1 MASLRRSVDSEL
13 TKAKDSA
20 LAASK
25 ELDRVKELYPKKLR
39 SEQELEQAE
48 LKLKL
53 ASEDLKAAQDTL
65 ANLWRQADAPPDD
78 PVAYAFRA
86 VRLNALKRRERRRLH
101 APLDAVAD
109 IAAPSGSGGAPT
121 VDPLAMERAIERLPP
136 PQQAVVRMRYYLGLS
151 LAEVARALSI
161 SSNTAA
167 SRCRYALA
175 TLRRVLRHQ

>member
-1 MASLRRSVDSEL
+1 VATQADDERRRRQERFAEFVAAHRADFVRVALGVLRD
-13 TKAKDSA
+13 
-20 LAASK
+20 AA
-25 ELDRVKELYPKKLR
+25 E
-39 SEQELEQAE
+39 AE
-48 LKLKL
+48 
-53 ASEDLKAAQDTL
+53 DVVQDTL

-121 VDPLAMERAIERLPP
+121 VDPLAMERAIQRLPP